1 MRLDDGSPVYGSRR
15 SRGRSFCESPF
26 RFQNGRC
33 RMHGGGSAK
42 GAASGTFQT
51 GRYSRYMPPPG
62 LYQKYRRGLE
72 DPKLTHHRDSL

>member
-1 MRLDDGSPVYGSRR
+1 
-15 SRGRSFCESPF
+15 
-26 RFQNGRC
+26 
-33 RMHGGGSAK
+33 MHGGGSAK

-51 GRYSRYMPPPG
+51 ERYSRYMPPPG